1 MPIYQNQTTK
11 QTKTNR
17 NKTNKNKQKQ
27 TKHTKLSKTKK
38 RNLQKQKSMS
48 NITTKPQKPLNVDM
62 GSVSYSAVKSLPSGA
77 KIIYLNY
84 KGGPLFVQTPEM
96 TVPYDSGTFY
106 ADNDSSGKYAIKV
119 SMDGHKDNP
128 QMKAFHDMLQG
139 MDQKIM
145 DSGIENS
152 LAWFKKKSLTEE
164 IAKELYTP
172 MVKVSIDSETG
183 EPNGKWAPTFA
194 FKIVKR
200 DGKVQCDCYDAD
212 KKEVPLTGD
221 DSADLSTMFKKGTKV
236 KMILKCNGLWIA
248 SGKFGC
254 TWRAEQIKINSPI
267 EYSGYAFSDDED
279 EGTDLTRTES
289 NMNGDKPDNFVE
301 SEEEKEAEESAEE
314 SEESEESEEE
324 VEEEPEPV
332 KKKVVKKKK
341 KVSN

>member
-1 MPIYQNQTTK
+1 
-11 QTKTNR
+11 
-17 NKTNKNKQKQ
+17 
-27 TKHTKLSKTKK
+27 
-38 RNLQKQKSMS
+38 MS
-48 NITTKPQKPLNVDM
+48 NITTKPQKPQNVDM

-84 KGGPLFVQTPEM
+84 KGGPLFLQTPEM
-96 TVPYDSGTFY
+96 TIPYDSGTFY
-106 ADNDSSGKYAIKV
+106 ADNDNSGKYAIKV
-119 SMDGHKDNP
+119 SMDGHKDNS
-128 QMKAFHDMLQG
+128 QMKAFHDMLQQ

-152 LAWFKKKSLTEE
+152 LAWFKKKSLTPE

-212 KKEVPLTGD
+212 KKEVPLEGD
-221 DSADLSTMFKKGTKV
+221 DAVDLSTMFKKGTKV

-267 EYSGYAFSDDED
+267 EYSGYAFDDDDDED
-279 EGTDLTRTES
+279 EGVELTRTQS
-289 NMNGDKPDNFVE
+289 NMDGDKPDNFVE
-301 SEEEKEAEESAEE
+301 SEEDGDEEEQEE

-324 VEEEPEPV
+324 VEAEPEPEPV
-332 KKKVVKKKK
+332 KKKVLKKKK
-341 KVSN
+341 KVSE